1 MDRAKSVIA
10 KLKNKSAITGKPLQ
24 LHLQLFCQE
33 ELLRRISLSRYVDN
47 LVLKGGLFIYTL
59 TNFESRATID
69 IDFLLRDFPSNIED
83 IKRIIGEI
91 INVETEQDYVVFE
104 ILHFSEITPLR
115 KYKGTSIQLVGRI
128 GNTRTPI
135 NVDFGIGDV
144 IVPSSEMLNIPT
156 QLDEF
161 DSPRINTYSLESVIA
176 EKVDAMIQR
185 YELTSRMKDLFDIY
199 YLANTFVFEGKK
211 LQTALIQTLDNRGTN
226 YQKNSLE
233 RIMKFAENQEM
244 LKKWSAF
251 LRKQKI
257 SEPSLTRVI
266 EVIGQFIQKLYNC
279 SFDET
284 EFVGRWNPDTLNWE

>member
-1 MDRAKSVIA
+1 MDRAKSIIA
-10 KLKNKSAITGKPLQ
+10 KLKNKSATTGKPLQ

-69 IDFLLRDFPSNIED
+69 IDFLLRDFPSTIED
-83 IKRIIGEI
+83 IKRIIVEI
-91 INVETEQDYVVFE
+91 INIETKQDYVVFE
-104 ILHFSEITPLR
+104 ILSFSEINPLR
-115 KYKGTSIQLVGRI
+115 KYKGTSIQLLGRI

-144 IVPSSEMLNIPT
+144 IVPSSEMRNIPT
-156 QLDEF
+156 QLDKF
-161 DSPRINTYSLESVIA
+161 DSPKINTYSLESVIA

-199 YLANTFVFEGKK
+199 YLANTFVFEGEK

-233 RIMKFAENQEM
+233 RIMKFSENQEM

-266 EVIGQFIQKLYNC
+266 EVIGQFIQELYNC

-284 EFVGRWNPDTLNWE
+284 EFIGIWNPDTLNWD

>member
-1 MDRAKSVIA
+1 MDRAKSIIA
-10 KLKNKSAITGKPLQ
+10 QLKNKSAITGKPLQ

-47 LVLKGGLFIYTL
+47 LILKGGLFIYTL

-69 IDFLLRDFPSNIED
+69 IDFLLRDFPSSIED
-83 IKRIIGEI
+83 IKRIIVEI
-91 INVETEQDYVVFE
+91 INIETEQDYVIFE
-104 ILHFSEITPLR
+104 ILSFSEITPLS

-144 IVPSSEMLNIPT
+144 IVPSSEMRNIPT
-156 QLDEF
+156 QLDKF

-199 YLANTFVFEGKK
+199 YLANTFVFEGEK
-211 LQTALIQTLDNRGTN
+211 LQMALIQTLDNRGTN

-257 SEPSLTRVI
+257 SEPSLTSVL

-284 EFVGRWNPDTLNWE
+284 EFVGIWNPDLLNWE

>member
-1 MDRAKSVIA
+1 MMDRAKSVIA

-69 IDFLLRDFPSNIED
+69 IDFLLRDFPSDIED

-104 ILHFSEITPLR
+104 ILSFSEITPLR

-144 IVPSSEMLNIPT
+144 IVPSSEMRN
-156 QLDEF
+156 
-161 DSPRINTYSLESVIA
+161 
-176 EKVDAMIQR
+176 
-185 YELTSRMKDLFDIY
+185 
-199 YLANTFVFEGKK
+199 
-211 LQTALIQTLDNRGTN
+211 
-226 YQKNSLE
+226 
-233 RIMKFAENQEM
+233 
-244 LKKWSAF
+244 
-251 LRKQKI
+251 
-257 SEPSLTRVI
+257 
-266 EVIGQFIQKLYNC
+266 
-279 SFDET
+279 
-284 EFVGRWNPDTLNWE
+284 